1 MTDISLFTAIGAV
14 ITLAAVFGYL
24 NHRFL
29 RLPPTIGVVVIA
41 LVASLGTIGIDAVV
55 PSLGIGGAVRTA
67 ILGIDFH
74 EVLMKGMLSFLLFAG
89 ALHVNLGDLL
99 SRKWAIGSMATVGV
113 VLSTFLVGL
122 AIYGVTQA
130 LGLPLALIYCLVFG
144 ALIAPTDPVAVLG
157 ILKTVKVPA
166 SLQAKI
172 AGESL
177 FNDGVGIVVF
187 IIMTAIAVGS
197 AHGGSITALD
207 VVILFV
213 RETLGGAALGL
224 ATGFLAYYAMKSIDD
239 HNVEVMITLALVM
252 ATYGIA
258 SALHLS
264 GPIAVVLAGILI
276 GNRGSRFAMSETTRE
291 HVHTFWSLLDEM
303 MNAALFLLIGFEV
316 VALSLTGEVGILMA
330 LAIPIVLAARFVS
343 VGTPLTLLGLRR
355 EYTKGALPVLTWGGL
370 RGGISVALAL
380 SLPAGPE
387 RDIILAVTYAVVI
400 FSIVVQGLTVRALVE
415 RVAPPGRDQG
425 GRQAILRAVSRHAT
439 IQRSV
444 VSLGV
449 ALG

>member
-29 RLPPTIGVVVIA
+29 RLPPTTGLVVIA

-55 PSLGIGGAVRTA
+55 PSLGIGDAVRAA

-113 VLSTFLVGL
+113 VLSTFMVGF
-122 AIYGVTQA
+122 AVYGIAQA
-130 LGLPLALIYCLVFG
+130 LALPLSLIYCLVFG

-177 FNDGVGIVVF
+177 FNDGVGVVVF
-187 IIMTAIAVGS
+187 IIMAAIAVDTG
-197 AHGGSITALD
+197 HGGSIGALD

-213 RETLGGAALGL
+213 QETLGGAALGL

-239 HNVEVMITLALVM
+239 HNLEVMITLALVM

-258 SALHLS
+258 SALHVS

-276 GNRGSRFAMSETTRE
+276 GNRGSRLAMSKTTRE
-291 HVHTFWSLLDEM
+291 HLHIFWSVLDEI

-316 VALSLTGEVGILMA
+316 VALSFTGEVGILMV
-330 LAIPIVLAARFVS
+330 LAIPIVLAARFIS
-343 VGTPLTLLGLRR
+343 VGTALTLLGLRR
-355 EYTKGALPVLTWGGL
+355 EYTKGAIPVLTWGGL

-380 SLPAGPE
+380 SLPAGTE

-415 RVAPPGRDQG
+415 RVVPPD
-425 GRQAILRAVSRHAT
+425 AT
-439 IQRSV
+439 KADDKQHPDY
-444 VSLGV
+444 
-449 ALG
+449 A

>member
-122 AIYGVTQA
+122 AVYGVTQA

-187 IIMTAIAVGS
+187 IIVTAIAVGS

-291 HVHTFWSLLDEM
+291 HVHTFWSVLDEM

-355 EYTKGALPVLTWGGL
+355 EYTKGAIPVLTWGGL

-415 RVAPPGRDQG
+415 RV
-425 GRQAILRAVSRHAT
+425 VSSDKTKANDKQH
-439 IQRSV
+439 
-444 VSLGV
+444 
-449 ALG
+449 

>member
-29 RLPPTIGVVVIA
+29 RLPSTIGVVVIA

-113 VLSTFLVGL
+113 VLSTFLVGF
-122 AIYGVTQA
+122 AVYGVTQA

-144 ALIAPTDPVAVLG
+144 ALIAPTDPIAVLG

-291 HVHTFWSLLDEM
+291 HVHTFWSVLDEM

-355 EYTKGALPVLTWGGL
+355 EYTKGAIPVLTWGGL

-387 RDIILAVTYAVVI
+387 REIILAVTYAVVI

-415 RVAPPGRDQG
+415 RV
-425 GRQAILRAVSRHAT
+425 VSPDVTKANDKRH
-439 IQRSV
+439 
-444 VSLGV
+444 
-449 ALG
+449 